1 MDVYFLVATVGAV
14 IIGSLLGL
22 LIAVVISTK
31 ENR

>member
-14 IIGSLLGL
+14 IIGSLIGL
-22 LIAVVISTK
+22 LIAVVMSTK